1 MRKQGRL
8 INAFAI
14 ASILSFS
21 LAPGW
26 SQTGGTPSSS
36 GSASKRNPSA
46 PSTESSKSKAGD
58 APNYGKTGSGGS
70 SVPQS
75 TADCPDGADPTSG
88 LRQSPSPGSSA
99 ANKGAASSPST
110 AGSSARSNT
119 ASDRSL
125 SNVNCLPSGGT
136 SGSETGRKQ
145 KQR

>member
-8 INAFAI
+8 TTAFAM

-26 SQTGGTPSSS
+26 SQTGGTPSNS
-36 GSASKRNPSA
+36 GSASKRNPST

-58 APNYGKTGSGGS
+58 ATNYGKTGSGGS

-88 LRQSPSPGSSA
+88 LRQSPSPGSST

-110 AGSSARSNT
+110 GGSSARSNT

-125 SNVNCLPSGGT
+125 SNVNCLPSDGT